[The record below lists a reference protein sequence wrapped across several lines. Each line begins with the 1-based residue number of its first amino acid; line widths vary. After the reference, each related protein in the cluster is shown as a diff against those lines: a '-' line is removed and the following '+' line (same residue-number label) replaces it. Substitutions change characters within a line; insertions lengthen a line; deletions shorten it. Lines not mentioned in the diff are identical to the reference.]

1 MLDANWASALIPS
14 RIHVA
19 QLQEH
24 LIFHEICVCNP
35 SDSLVG
41 GGCDPFKRM
50 YVRDLV
56 GCLLVFVFQASK
68 RRRNSV
74 KSLKFSELK
83 QQNSKNPNNLLFDLN
98 VQEALGTGSSS
109 WQSEDGGPN
118 SRRGGETPSSCATPT
133 SASFPSEPEVDAD
146 VGVNAD
152 GTNAIA
158 PYPCQFCDRTFP
170 RLSYLK
176 KHEQDLVLPKLKIIS
191 NLKLEVIV
199 LIGIIIL
206 SHGDQ
211 MPYRCS
217 WCARLFKHKRSRDR
231 HVKLHTG
238 DRRYRC
244 THCEAAFSRR
254 DNTKSKKEIYKMLK
268 RKEELKRTK
277 ESRIKKEDHH
287 IKLDSYLICLADYK
301 LMNNINTK
309 FNDHLKIHMKTHDT
323 QKPYQCT
330 TCSRGYNTAA
340 ALTSHMQ
347 SHKKHHQSQTSKLQD
362 IDYGR
367 RSVSSHSTSSPPIP
381 SSPSP
386 SLNIVLN
393 SKTCMKST
401 QGSASTTPIL
411 SSPLKLACM
420 YCTRDTFSCMQQLQ
434 MHVHT
439 MHQTI
444 LNGETVAVSPSTNRI
459 NEQIKKDHYE
469 NAFTCSQCT
478 MKFSTLGSL
487 RDHLVSIHRT
497 DGFGSALMMCPLCGI
512 PCTSAATYAEHYV
525 LQHCENRR
533 TDLLEIRDY
542 TDSKMN
548 GNYDTKSIRKSNYTA
563 GTLLCGQCGAALK
576 DFESFRE
583 HLAGHLQADHRNDVR
598 HPCLKCEATFQDR
611 EDMLVHLTKHYL
623 SQISKEYACGA
634 CKKLYPHPD
643 LLQRHLLDSHAHH
656 LYRCALCRDTFDS
669 RVAIQVHF
677 AVKHS
682 QECRIYR
689 CNACTVSNN
698 ENSPGNAPEE
708 GKSFFRSESEMANH
722 VKNVHAPPT
731 MSNNSP
737 VARSPASTP
746 GTTGNSGPRCVF
758 CGICCSSELELQL
771 HLASHSANLYRC
783 PVCREGFAVEFLLDR
798 HITQAH
804 HSSDHQNVVRS
815 NSRENGRIG
824 RLPRL
829 QEEAKSQKRGRSP
842 ASSNNNSLNQRDN
855 NNKRPNYTNTSSQQC
870 DLCER
875 GKFSNE
881 AELQAHKKLVHTPI
895 KFQNKSISSLSMTCA
910 YCGEVCRSRTD
921 LESHTRIQ
929 HASSEPGGRH
939 KCNICD
945 EVCPSGAT
953 LAEHKLQKHCK
964 IQLCDTCI
972 VCRGNLFSES
982 QFLEHVQR
990 HSLENVD
997 PQQRLDG
1004 SLPHLPAACVV
1015 CRQTLISD
1023 LECRLHARHHLRTS
1037 GSHSV
1042 ASSPSPNQKNQSPSC
1057 CLCLRNYSADDFV
1070 NLPPSHIS
1078 GGGQS
1083 LRVCKSCYIR
1093 HSQGLPI
1100 LNSPY
1105 EPIKC
1110 DDSWT
1115 SSNKNGQWDKS
1126 KDKWETENKE
1136 DKNEGN
1142 DSKKCQDC
1150 GVKFEDSD
1158 KVEKH
1163 RIVEHEKVISGVML
1177 NTYRCIQC
1185 QMSFPTEARIQ
1196 QHVRKEHLETS
1207 GSTSIETLRCHLC
1220 LFEASN
1226 PLELQS
1232 HLIEHTFAGCAALSC
1247 YICQSLFTAPTGL
1260 QNHMLQEHGL
1270 GARPYDCSECTLK
1283 FFFRA
1288 ELDHHMLTIHRSR
1301 DVPSPSTNTQ
1311 NTIEIKKKDA
1321 EERNCDEEV
1330 TVKEEMV
1337 LGAAEEE
1344 EEINVDEQIEQD
1356 GQNADQQSEI
1366 ETKLKT
1372 ELEEE
1377 FIPEKME
1384 SVLLTLVGIIS
1395 GNYYLK
1401 KADAITCPLGL
1412 IVPNAVFGVKVS
1424 PDKKVSHTVKGNL
1437 GDPLCNLCMLVEFQE
1452 FFLQTA
1458 FLLQLMEV

>member
-1 MLDANWASALIPS
+1 MLFKGNSSRLELLIGRIQAHKPS
-14 RIHVA
+14 
-19 QLQEH
+19 QEEQH
-24 LIFHEICVCNP
+24 
-35 SDSLVG
+35 
-41 GGCDPFKRM
+41 K
-50 YVRDLV
+50 
-56 GCLLVFVFQASK
+56 SK
-68 RRRNSV
+68 
-74 KSLKFSELK
+74 
-83 QQNSKNPNNLLFDLN
+83 
-98 VQEALGTGSSS
+98 EALGTGSSS

-152 GTNAIA
+152 GTNATA

-176 KHEQDLVLPKLKIIS
+176 KHEQ
-191 NLKLEVIV
+191 
-199 LIGIIIL
+199 

-244 THCEAAFSRR
+244 THCEAAFSR
-254 DNTKSKKEIYKMLK
+254 S
-268 RKEELKRTK
+268 
-277 ESRIKKEDHH
+277 
-287 IKLDSYLICLADYK
+287 
-301 LMNNINTK
+301 
-309 FNDHLKIHMKTHDT
+309 DHLKIHMKTHDT

-439 MHQTI
+439 MHQAI
-444 LNGETVAVSPSTNRI
+444 LSGETVAVSPSANRI
-459 NEQIKKDHYE
+459 NEQINYQNEKTFDRKPEGSSKEHKRKYQDDSEKSIEKDHYE

-533 TDLLEIRDY
+533 TGLLEIRDY

-548 GNYDTKSIRKSNYTA
+548 GNYDTKSIRSQKCREQTSSEPADLTNKHSTSTESNYTA

-583 HLAGHLQADHRNDVR
+583 HLARHLQADHRNDVR
-598 HPCLKCEATFQDR
+598 HSCLKCEATFQDR

-623 SQISKEYACGA
+623 GQISKEYACGA

-722 VKNVHAPPT
+722 VRNVHAPPT

-746 GTTGNSGPRCVF
+746 GITGNSGPRCVF

-804 HSSDHQNVVRS
+804 HSSDHQDVVRS

-829 QEEAKSQKRGRSP
+829 QEETKSQKRGRSP

-855 NNKRPNYTNTSSQQC
+855 NNKRPNYTNASSQQC

-875 GKFSNE
+875 GEFSNE
-881 AELQAHKKLVHTPI
+881 AELQAHKKLVHTPT

-945 EVCPSGAT
+945 EVCPSGAI

-964 IQLCDTCI
+964 IQLSDTCI
-972 VCRGNLFSES
+972 VCRGNLSSES

-1057 CLCLRNYSADDFV
+1057 CLCLRDYSADDFV
-1070 NLPPSHIS
+1070 NLPPSNIS

-1110 DDSWT
+1110 DASWT
-1115 SSNKNGQWDKS
+1115 PSNKDGQWDKS
-1126 KDKWETENKE
+1126 KDKWESENKE

-1142 DSKKCQDC
+1142 DRKKCQDC

-1163 RIVEHEKVISGVML
+1163 RIVEHEKVTSGVML
-1177 NTYRCIQC
+1177 NAYTCIQC
-1185 QMSFPTEARIQ
+1185 QMSFPTEAKIQ

-1207 GSTSIETLRCHLC
+1207 GRTSIETLRCHLC
-1220 LFEASN
+1220 LFEASS

-1270 GARPYDCSECTLK
+1270 GARPYDCSQCTLK

-1288 ELDHHMLTIHRSR
+1288 ELDHHMLTFHRPG
-1301 DVPSPSTNTQ
+1301 DVPPPSKSTQ

-1321 EERNCDEEV
+1321 EERNCNEGV

-1337 LGAAEEE
+1337 PRTTEEE
-1344 EEINVDEQIEQD
+1344 EEINVDEQIEED
-1356 GQNADQQSEI
+1356 GQKADQQSEI

-1377 FIPEKME
+1377 FVPEKME
-1384 SVLLTLVGIIS
+1384 S
-1395 GNYYLK
+1395 
-1401 KADAITCPLGL
+1401 
-1412 IVPNAVFGVKVS
+1412 
-1424 PDKKVSHTVKGNL
+1424 
-1437 GDPLCNLCMLVEFQE
+1437 
-1452 FFLQTA
+1452 
-1458 FLLQLMEV
+1458 